1 MNYEERR
8 HAAYKISQTT
18 THSKA
23 ISIIMLTQLA
33 TDTDEAEQLIRDGE
47 EHVARIGTTF
57 FGTDSARVGAKRLP
71 RYDPVMQEAEDDLAK
86 RHGRRA
92 AQEMMDDEER
102 LNSGGKG
109 R

>member
-33 TDTDEAEQLIRDGE
+33 ADTDEAEQLIRDGE
-47 EHVARIGTTF
+47 KNAERIGTTY
-57 FGTDSARVGAKRLP
+57 FGIDPARVPDERLP
-71 RYDPVMQEAEDDLAK
+71 RYDPVMQEAEDQLAK

-92 AQEMMDDEER
+92 AREMVDEEDSR
-102 LNSGGKG
+102 ISGKG